1 MTRPSPWRWPTS
13 ILTGGAAGAAIGFG
27 EGFACH
33 SQDKLTAGVLDA
45 GLVTVPGMIAGL
57 FAATGVFLLA
67 GADPMRR
74 LIETKKRLATDANF
88 AALFTVRSILVQ
100 LAGLVW
106 LTAAFHAGRISLAA
120 FHHMGL
126 AALLLTVGLIGLGL
140 CIFVVSQALCRVA
153 VPMLARIVPGSA
165 MRILAVAS
173 IFLAPI
179 MLTGFIALS
188 PVDGSGW
195 FGFLGLVRRD
205 ELEIRHVLLM
215 FVPFIA
221 AGAAFVVTSNFRYR
235 WLILVVSLMT
245 GAGLAGTFM
254 AARQFDSGADA
265 CSAVEAETALG
276 SRILQHARR
285 MFDRDGDGASTLFWG
300 GDCDDD
306 DPGRRPGAID
316 RPGNGI
322 DEDCSGKDAVPPPT
336 VDPEPDESIREDDAG
351 VVIPE
356 GLSLIMITVDALRW
370 DVGYMGYERDL
381 SPNIDELAS
390 RGIAFERSYAL
401 SSFTGRSI
409 GPSLIGRYP
418 SETFCSANHLGI
430 YYNKNE
436 MLAETLKAAG
446 FRTGGVQAHPYFK
459 RSGLEQGFDRWEMVI
474 PPGDKA
480 QDQKITSPAITDKLV
495 DILEDDEFT
504 GGRFFLWAHMM
515 DLHKAYLPHKGF
527 ASFGDTNR
535 DRYDGEVAFVDHHVG
550 RIIDKV
556 KKLGLADR
564 TVIMISSDHGEAF
577 MEHDIL
583 FHGRR
588 LWEEVVRVPWVWVVP
603 GVETRRVKGRVS
615 QVDLAAT
622 VYDLLG
628 VKPPAHSRGKSLVPM
643 MVGKEEGDRRIF
655 LEQPLG
661 EYMPAMYAIIDGG
674 YKLIHTIAGNRYRL
688 FNLETDPGEKTD
700 LSRSHPDKLAA
711 MKEIYQQTR
720 GALEMNA
727 DIWKRD

>member
-1 MTRPSPWRWPTS
+1 
-13 ILTGGAAGAAIGFG
+13 
-27 EGFACH
+27 
-33 SQDKLTAGVLDA
+33 
-45 GLVTVPGMIAGL
+45 
-57 FAATGVFLLA
+57 
-67 GADPMRR
+67 
-74 LIETKKRLATDANF
+74 
-88 AALFTVRSILVQ
+88 
-100 LAGLVW
+100 
-106 LTAAFHAGRISLAA
+106 
-120 FHHMGL
+120 
-126 AALLLTVGLIGLGL
+126 
-140 CIFVVSQALCRVA
+140 
-153 VPMLARIVPGSA
+153 
-165 MRILAVAS
+165 MRITAMAS
-173 IFLAPI
+173 IFLSPAL
-179 MLTGFIALS
+179 LTILIALA

-195 FGFLGLVRRD
+195 FGYLGLLKRD
-205 ELEIRHVLLM
+205 ELEIRHILFMSVPVL
-215 FVPFIA
+215 A
-221 AGAAFVVTSNFRYR
+221 AGAAFVFTSGIRIR
-235 WLILVVSLMT
+235 RLIPVVSLIT
-245 GAGLAGTFM
+245 GAGLAGAFM
-254 AARQFDSGADA
+254 AAFQFDSGADA
-265 CSAVEAETALG
+265 CAAVETETALG
-276 SRILQHARR
+276 SRILPCARD
-285 MFDRDGDGASTLFWG
+285 MFDRDGDGASALFWG

-306 DPGRRPGAID
+306 DPKRWPGAID

-322 DEDCSGKDAVPPPT
+322 DEDCSGKDAVPLLP
-336 VDPEPDESIREDDAG
+336 VDPEPGGSVREDDAG
-351 VVIPE
+351 VAIPK

-370 DVGYMGYERDL
+370 DVGYMGYERPIT
-381 SPNIDELAS
+381 PNIDELAS

-418 SETFCSANHLGI
+418 SETFCSANHLGV
-430 YYNKNE
+430 YYKKNE

-459 RSGLEQGFDRWEMVI
+459 RSGLDQGFDRWEMVI

-480 QDQKITSPAITDKLV
+480 QDQKITSPAITDRLV

-550 RIIDKV
+550 RIIDTLKE
-556 KKLGLADR
+556 LGLADR

-603 GVETRRVKGRVS
+603 GFESRRVKGRVS

-628 VKPPAHSRGKSLVPM
+628 VKPPAHVRSKSLVPM
-643 MVGKEEGDRRIF
+643 MIGKEESDRRIF

-661 EYMPAMYAIIDGG
+661 EYMPEMYAVIDGG
-674 YKLIHTIAGNRYRL
+674 YKLIHIVAGNRYLL
-688 FNLETDPGEKTD
+688 FNLETDPGEKTN
-700 LSRSHPDKLAA
+700 LSRSHPDKLAD

-720 GALEMNA
+720 GSLEMNA

>member
-33 SQDKLTAGVLDA
+33 SRDRLATGILDA
-45 GLVTVPGMIAGL
+45 GLITIPGLIAGL
-57 FAATGVFLLA
+57 LAAVGVSLLT
-67 GADPMRR
+67 GADPLQR
-74 LIETKKRLATDANF
+74 LMEIPKRLRTDPDF
-88 AALFTVRSILVQ
+88 AALFTVRSILAQ
-100 LAGLVW
+100 LAGFVW
-106 LTAAFHAGRISLAA
+106 LTAAFHAGRISLAT

-126 AALLLTVGLIGLGL
+126 ASLLLTVGLIGLGL

-153 VPMLARIVPGSA
+153 VPVLARIVPGSTMWIPA
-165 MRILAVAS
+165 LAS
-173 IFLAPI
+173 IFLTPI
-179 MLTGFIALS
+179 LLTSFIALA

-195 FGFLGLVRRD
+195 FGYLGLIKRD
-205 ELEIRHVLLM
+205 ELEIRHVLFM
-215 FVPFIA
+215 SVPFLA
-221 AGAAFVVTSNFRYR
+221 AGAAFVFTSNIRYR
-235 WLILVVSLMT
+235 RLIPVVSLIT
-245 GAGLAGTFM
+245 GAGLAGTFT
-254 AARQFDSGADA
+254 AAFQFDSSADA
-265 CSAVEAETALG
+265 CSAVETETALG
-276 SRILQHARR
+276 GRILPHARG
-285 MFDRDGDGASTLFWG
+285 MFDRDGDGTSALFWG

-306 DPGRRPGAID
+306 DPERRPGAID

-322 DEDCSGKDAVPPPT
+322 DEDCSGKDAVSPPP
-336 VDPEPDESIREDDAG
+336 VDPEPGGSIREDDAG
-351 VVIPE
+351 VAIPK

-370 DVGYMGYERDL
+370 DVGYMGYERDI

-418 SETFCSANHLGI
+418 SETFCTANHLGV
-430 YYNKNE
+430 YYKKNE

-446 FRTGGVQAHPYFK
+446 FRTGGIQAHPYFK
-459 RSGLEQGFDRWEMVI
+459 RSGLEQGFDRWEMVL

-480 QDQKITSPAITDKLV
+480 QDRKITSPAITDRLV

-504 GGRFFLWAHMM
+504 GDRFFLWAHMM

-527 ASFGDTNR
+527 ASFGDGNR
-535 DRYDGEVAFVDHHVG
+535 DRYDGEVAFVDHHIG
-550 RIIDKV
+550 RIVDTL

-564 TVIMISSDHGEAF
+564 TVVMISSDHGEAF

-588 LWEEVVRVPWVWVVP
+588 LWEEVVRVPWVWVAP
-603 GVETRRVKGRVS
+603 GIESRRVKGRVS

-628 VKPPAHSRGKSLVPM
+628 VKPPAQSRGKSLVPM
-643 MVGKEEGDRRIF
+643 MTGKEEGDRRIF

-661 EYMPAMYAIIDGG
+661 EYMPEMYAVIDGG
-674 YKLIHTIAGNRYRL
+674 YKLIHTVAGNRYRL

-700 LSRSHPDKLAA
+700 LSRSHPDKLVR
-711 MKEIYQQTR
+711 MKEVYQQTR
-720 GALEMNA
+720 GAIEMNA
-727 DIWKRD
+727 DVWKRD

>member
-1 MTRPSPWRWPTS
+1 MIHPSPWRWPTS
-13 ILTGGAAGAAIGFG
+13 ILAGGAAGAAIGFG

-33 SQDKLTAGVLDA
+33 CRDRLTAGALDA
-45 GLVTVPGMIAGL
+45 GLVTVPGLIAGL
-57 FAATGVFLLA
+57 LAAAGIFLLA

-74 LIETKKRLATDANF
+74 LKEIQKRLATDPDF
-88 AALFTVRSILVQ
+88 AALFTTRSIIAQ
-100 LAGLVW
+100 LAGFVW
-106 LTAAFHAGRISLAA
+106 LTAAFHAGRISFAT

-140 CIFVVSQALCRVA
+140 CIFVVSQALCRAVA
-153 VPMLARIVPGSA
+153 PMLARIVPGSA

-179 MLTGFIALS
+179 LLTGIVVLS

-195 FGFLGLVRRD
+195 FGFLGLVKRD
-205 ELEIRHVLLM
+205 ELEIGHVLLM
-215 FVPFIA
+215 FVPVLA
-221 AGAAFVVTSNFRYR
+221 AGAAFVLTSSRSAR
-235 WLILVVSLMT
+235 RLIPVVSLIT
-245 GAGLAGTFM
+245 GAGLAGAFM
-254 AARQFDSGADA
+254 AALQFDSGVDA
-265 CSAVEAETALG
+265 CAAVETDTALG
-276 SRILQHARR
+276 GRILPYARG
-285 MFDRDGDGASTLFWG
+285 MFDGDGDGASALFWG

-306 DPGRRPGAID
+306 DPERWPGAID

-322 DEDCSGKDAVPPPT
+322 DEDCSGKDAVLPPP
-336 VDPEPDESIREDDAG
+336 VDPEPDGSIREDDAG
-351 VVIPE
+351 VAIPE

-370 DVGYMGYERDL
+370 DVGYMGYERPIT
-381 SPNIDELAS
+381 PNIDELAS

-409 GPSLIGRYP
+409 GPSLIGQYP
-418 SETFCSANHLGI
+418 SEAFCSANHLGV
-430 YYNKNE
+430 YYKKNE
-436 MLAETLKAAG
+436 MMAETLKAAG

-480 QDQKITSPAITDKLV
+480 QDQKITSPAITDRLI

-504 GGRFFLWAHMM
+504 GSRFFLWAHMM

-535 DRYDGEVAFVDHHVG
+535 GRYDGEVAFVDHHVG
-550 RIIDKV
+550 LIIDTL

-603 GVETRRVKGRVS
+603 GFESRRVKGRVS

-628 VKPPAHSRGKSLVPM
+628 VKPPAHVRSKSLVPM
-643 MVGKEEGDRRIF
+643 MIGKEEGDRRIF

-661 EYMPAMYAIIDGG
+661 EYMPEMYAVIDGG
-674 YKLIHTIAGNRYRL
+674 YKLIHTVVGNRYLL
-688 FNLETDPGEKTD
+688 FNLETDPGEKID
-700 LSRSHPDKLAA
+700 LSRSHPDKLAD

-727 DIWKRD
+727 DRWERD